1 MSDIG
6 TRMSDIGTRMSDIGT
21 RMSDIGTQMSD
32 IGTRMSHIY
41 IGRPIYILDVRYIYW
56 TSDIDFRNIGGIL
69 S

>member
-21 RMSDIGTQMSD
+21 RMSDIGTQKSD
-32 IGTRMSHIY
+32 IGTQISDIDIGCRIY
-41 IGRPIYILDVRYIYW
+41 ISDVGYIYW
-56 TSDIDFRNIGGIL
+56 TSNIDFGNIGGIL